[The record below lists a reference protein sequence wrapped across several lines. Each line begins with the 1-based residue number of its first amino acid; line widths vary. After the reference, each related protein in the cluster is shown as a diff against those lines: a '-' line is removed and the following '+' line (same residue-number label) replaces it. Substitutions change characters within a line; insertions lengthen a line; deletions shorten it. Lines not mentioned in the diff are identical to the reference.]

1 MSEERNDLFMKQ
13 RLAFVKLL
21 VDSEPEETWRLF
33 CQALPEIT
41 DEHLDAWSQSSQK
54 NKIKETI
61 NNEPQDVPPTVSGTG
76 NNSNQYSHT
85 LTTIGGDMLK
95 EIVELVDIKTKKALQ
110 LTCKKLLNF
119 IDENWKLNEVHIHL
133 DYHKVKVRILS
144 FGKKEELKF
153 NDRKR
158 KLQDDDQE
166 SNSSQ
171 KCFLQETADK
181 FEEIIQNPKTQ
192 LGKLFITCTNKNDM
206 AKKQEKLLHLIFD
219 KIKKPICVESLKI
232 DLPCSNALE
241 SILRKVKVGSLTELR
256 LYHFSTD
263 GSDDSAVTNIIENR
277 HWVHIKKFTV
287 IGCAPNS
294 RMIAFKDMATISVR
308 YIKNVTLDEILEYK
322 NALLIGQG
330 HLRHTFYGRFNVE
343 EIAEKLMPYEEL
355 GEINKT
361 KGMFR
366 REDGTQLEF
375 ELTED
380 EISFSG

>member
-1 MSEERNDLFMKQ
+1 MSEEWNDQFMKQ
-13 RLAFVKLL
+13 RLGFVKLL
-21 VDSEPEETWRLF
+21 VDSEPEEAWCLF

-41 DEHLDAWSQSSQK
+41 DEQLDAWSQSSEK

-61 NNEPQDVPPTVSGTG
+61 NNEPQDVAPTVSGTG
-76 NNSNQYSHT
+76 NNSNQNFPT
-85 LTTIGGDMLK
+85 LTTIGGDVLK
-95 EIVELVDIKTKKALQ
+95 EIVDRVDIKTKKALRFK
-110 LTCKKLLNF
+110 CKKLLNF
-119 IDENWKLNEVHIHL
+119 IDEHWKQNEVHIHL

-144 FGKKEELKF
+144 IGEKEELKF

-166 SNSSQ
+166 SKSSQ

-192 LGKLFITCTNKNDM
+192 LGKLFITCTNENDM
-206 AKKQEKLLHLIFD
+206 AKNQEKLLHLIFD

-232 DLPCSNALE
+232 DLSCSNALE
-241 SILRKVKVGSLTELR
+241 SILRKVKVGSLTGLR
-256 LYHFSTD
+256 LYHFSTN

-277 HWVHIKKFTV
+277 HWVHIKKFIV

-294 RMIAFKDMATISVR
+294 RMIAFKDMTTIS
-308 YIKNVTLDEILEYK
+308 
-322 NALLIGQG
+322 ALLIGQG
-330 HLRHTFYGRFNVE
+330 HLSHTFYGRFNME

-355 GEINKT
+355 GEINRT

-375 ELTED
+375 ELKENQIT
-380 EISFSG
+380 FSG